1 MRTPLKTL
9 MIASAL
15 VAGIATA
22 PALYAQ
28 SPEDTPSPQVSPTGH
43 GNMMGHDNTMGQGNK
58 TDQGNKTGMMKMMGQ
73 MSQMMKTHDK
83 MMQTMMDAHG
93 ATQPDKE

>member
-58 TDQGNKTGMMKMMGQ
+58 RGSDHECNSEGC
-73 MSQMMKTHDK
+73 
-83 MMQTMMDAHG
+83 
-93 ATQPDKE
+93 